1 MQKGFQEIRL
11 VLRSISAHL
20 SFNSDSCQTALSFQV
35 LLLLLLLLLMQRM
48 LSFRELAWPD
58 PHYLLDK
65 LASISKLLPL
75 FNNLRVFSF
84 GLHHWSSWHILDTDQ
99 SKLI

>member
-35 LLLLLLLLLMQRM
+35 LLLLLLIQRM

-84 GLHHWSSWHILDTDQ
+84 SFHNLASWHVLDTDQ

>member
-1 MQKGFQEIRL
+1 MRNISTH
-11 VLRSISAHL
+11 LR
-20 SFNSDSCQTALSFQV
+20 FNSDSCQTAWSFHV
-35 LLLLLLLLLMQRM
+35 LLLLLLFLMQRM

-84 GLHHWSSWHILDTDQ
+84 SFHNLASWHVLDTDQ

>member
-20 SFNSDSCQTALSFQV
+20 SFNSDSCQTALSFHV
-35 LLLLLLLLLMQRM
+35 LLLLMQRM

-84 GLHHWSSWHILDTDQ
+84 SFHNLASWHVLDTDQ

>member
-1 MQKGFQEIRL
+1 MRNISTH
-11 VLRSISAHL
+11 LR
-20 SFNSDSCQTALSFQV
+20 FNSDSCQTALSFHI
-35 LLLLLLLLLMQRM
+35 LLLLLLLVQRM

-84 GLHHWSSWHILDTDQ
+84 GLHHHWASWHVLDTDQ

>member
-20 SFNSDSCQTALSFQV
+20 SFNSDSCQTPLSFHV
-35 LLLLLLLLLMQRM
+35 LLLLLLLVQMM

-58 PHYLLDK
+58 THYLLDK

-84 GLHHWSSWHILDTDQ
+84 SFHNLASWHVLDTDQ